1 MRRRLTMLKEVRR
14 SKASIVKVNML
25 NVKGKVEVEVEV
37 EVARFELLS
46 SIAWLWLL
54 LKIL

>member
-1 MRRRLTMLKEVRR
+1 MLKEVRR